1 MSARMGLAVPGP
13 VNGIQFLLEEIVDAN
28 PDVTEAAV
36 GPSASAFTTFAT
48 VTNGS
53 TTARALLPTYPL
65 LLFLSGLTQVVAG
78 EIAFT
83 LESPDAFRSR
93 VIRQF
98 GANEFDTV
106 SNQRSALFKKTFASL
121 LIAGPNYKIRLQT
134 KNNDVATTTAATQFS
149 ITAAKAL
156 NVPFDLF
163 ARSYR
168 NWLI

>member
-1 MSARMGLAVPGP
+1 MRLAVPGP
-13 VNGIQFLLEEIVDAN
+13 VNGIQFLLEEITDAN

-36 GPSASAFTTFAT
+36 GASATAFTTFAT
-48 VTNGS
+48 ITNGS
-53 TTARALLPTYPL
+53 TTARALLPTYPMI
-65 LLFLSGLTQVVAG
+65 LFLSGATQVVSG
-78 EIAFT
+78 EIAAT

-98 GANEFDTV
+98 AANEFDTL
-106 SNQRSALFKKTFASL
+106 SNQRSALFKKTFGST
-121 LIAGPNYKIRLQT
+121 LIAGPNYKVRWQT
-134 KNNDVATTTAATQFS
+134 KTNDVATTTAATVFS
-149 ITAAKAL
+149 FTAAKAL